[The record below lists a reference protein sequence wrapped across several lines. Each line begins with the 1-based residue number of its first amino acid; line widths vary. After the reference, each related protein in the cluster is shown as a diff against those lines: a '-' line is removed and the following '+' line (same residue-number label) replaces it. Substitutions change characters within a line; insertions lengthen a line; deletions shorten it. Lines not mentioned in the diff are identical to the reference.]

1 MGKLNTIIYSA
12 QDWNN
17 LTDEEK
23 ATLEKELLKYKM
35 TLTEYE
41 KQIKHLFPK
50 EVTLPTGRIKK

>member
-17 LTDEEK
+17 LTDEER

-41 KQIKHLFPK
+41 RQIKRLFPK